1 VDLEAETELQDVGA
15 EERPVDQRETFIDGF
30 LDSVLKVATEYF
42 GEDVSIEQAEEILS
56 RGLQPAVN
64 AATDVLVASLRRG
77 QANMLRGNR
86 RRDATFRRR
95 LRKRWGKALDAL
107 YTAIVLAEE
116 MGADHDRRNAL
127 LLSQEGD
134 DTLFEALTRLHARAC
149 RIAFEVHALLEAGF
163 AAGGLARCRTLHEI
177 AVTALLLEQ
186 SGKRPDHQ
194 DIGERYLL
202 HDVVINYKDALQYQS
217 NCEALGYEPY
227 TEAEMTALKAD
238 YDAIMRRFGTGFAQP
253 YGWAGAAVGNPS
265 PKFSDLETAAGLE
278 HLRSHYKWASH
289 ETHADAKGARL
300 NVHDFDGFH
309 VKASGPIDTGLADP
323 GDMAAISLYQVTVAT
338 LLADED
344 CGPYELTCL
353 AVLKRFVDSVG
364 DLFMAAYRA
373 EHSRREHRPELP
385 DRSGSK
391 PT

>member
-1 VDLEAETELQDVGA
+1 VGLDAEDEVQDAGA
-15 EERPVDQRETFIDGF
+15 QRRPVDQRASFISGF
-30 LDSVLKVATEYF
+30 LDSVVEVAAETF
-42 GEDVSIEQAEEILS
+42 GEDVSIEQVEEILS
-56 RGLQPAVN
+56 RGLQPAVD
-64 AATDVLVASLRRG
+64 AAAGVLVTSLRRS

-95 LRKRWGKALDAL
+95 LRKRWGKALDEL

-116 MGADHDRRNAL
+116 MGADHDRRNAQL
-127 LLSQEGD
+127 LLQDGN

-177 AVTALLLEQ
+177 AVTAMLLERF
-186 SGKRPDHQ
+186 GKRPDHR

-202 HDVVINYKDALQYQS
+202 HDLVINYKDAVQYQK

-227 TEAEMTALKAD
+227 TDAEMTAMKAD
-238 YDAIMRRFGTGFAQP
+238 CDAILRRFGTGFAQP
-253 YGWAGAAVGNPS
+253 YGWASAAVGNPS
-265 PKFSDLETAAGLE
+265 PKFSDIETAADLE

-309 VKASGPIDTGLADP
+309 FKASGPIDAGLADP
-323 GDMAAISLYQVTVAT
+323 GDMSAISLYQVTAAT

-353 AVLKRFVDSVG
+353 AVLKHFVDSVG
-364 DLFMAAYRA
+364 HLFMAAERA
-373 EHSRREHRPELP
+373 EHSRRERGPESQS
-385 DRSGSK
+385 RSSSK
-391 PT
+391 PV